1 MKNLHLRLALMLLTL
16 VLLSGC
22 AAKPTGHAEP
32 QVGNTRPPAET
43 DDVGVQDD
51 IMIAYGLLL
60 EADEVKYYTEL
71 GMSVQYTGQIEV
83 IDCRPCWVFALGTE
97 HGEQFVRERYYAV
110 CDNIIYFY
118 DAGEDAWN
126 VLGAG

>member
-1 MKNLHLRLALMLLTL
+1 MKNIHLRLALMLLTIS
-16 VLLSGC
+16 LLSGC
-22 AAKPTGHAEP
+22 TAKPAEHPEP

-51 IMIAYGLLL
+51 VMIAYGLLL

-71 GMSVQYTGQIEV
+71 GMSVQYTGQVEV
-83 IDCRPCWVFALGTE
+83 IEGRSCWVFALGTE
-97 HGEQFVRERYYAV
+97 HDEQFVRERYYAV
-110 CDNIIYFY
+110 CDNLIYSF
-118 DAGEDAWN
+118 DTEDDAWN